1 MIKDYSQVMGTLT
14 GIQDS
19 LLQVAVYT
27 NFQPQCVIIL
37 EEDPPDLLDALDSLR
52 NYAHKGKLRF
62 PLLINRKFVES
73 SLDSYP
79 LEFLDIVSSNYQ
91 NLFVKSDILKTLIF
105 NPVNLRLQMER
116 EVKSKWL
123 LTRLSYLEMKTD
135 SRRMAE
141 ILALSLTN
149 ILPVLKGIC
158 YLKDGSAPPQYD
170 AAVKRATNITAI
182 EFDTIFSWMANK
194 RVSSENVKQYL
205 AILES
210 TMQYLEMIDK

>member
-1 MIKDYSQVMGTLT
+1 MNKDFSNVMSTLT

-27 NFQPQCVIIL
+27 DFQPQCVIIL
-37 EEDPPDLLDALDSLR
+37 EEDPPDLLESLDSLK
-52 NYAHKGKLRF
+52 NYTIKRKLRF
-62 PLLINRKFVES
+62 PLLINRNFAES

-79 LEFLDIVSSNYQ
+79 LEFLDIVSSNYE
-91 NLFVKSDILKTLIF
+91 NLFVKKDLLKTLKF
-105 NPVNLRLQMER
+105 DPVNLRLQMER
-116 EVKSKWL
+116 EIKSKWL

-135 SRRMAE
+135 SKKMAN
-141 ILALSLTN
+141 IIALTLTN

-170 AAVKRATNITAI
+170 AAVERATNITDI
-182 EFDTIFSWMANK
+182 EFDTKFSWIANK
-194 RVSSENVKQYL
+194 KVSLENVKQYL

-210 TMQYLEMIDK
+210 LMQYLEMIDK